1 MQIWVQNFFFRG
13 FYLYYMLGIFASYH
27 FMQFQKK
34 TNERNFRK
42 WQKNLVSGP
51 ILTPWRK
58 FGTQNFFSWI
68 LLLLHVRHC
77 CKLSFYAISRKP
89 NEPNL
94 TKQQKTKISERFW
107 NIWYKFGL
115 RTFFFFFFFK
125 KYGSASHQISWSTI
139 IMYNIRKKLKIQ
151 S

>member
-115 RTFFFFFFFK
+115 RTFFFFFQ